1 MPETLKQRLQKWIR
15 DEGSAIDKLVE
26 FIQQEINAV
35 IQEKT
40 RQIRVLVEKIGAL
53 AEKLKNSE
61 AARLD
66 LFEKFQELVKRYKN
80 LKEPPLSYGRV
91 LDKQNEHNNL
101 LNEDT
106 KTVTIITAEGRI
118 IKVLAESD
126 ELYNKLK
133 FGDGVVINANG
144 NITACGSF
152 LGNGKTATIE
162 TVLDERRALI
172 NTGTDHKEEVY
183 LVPGFASLKSG
194 DVVVYDP
201 YSHFVLEKIPKD
213 ANLSELELEKVPNIS
228 LDDIGG
234 LSEQKSAIAFNIL
247 EPLVHPEIF
256 KKQKLEMSKGAIM
269 IGPPGCAKT
278 MLAKAIAHELTMYM
292 RKKLNNPTAM
302 GCFLYVRGPELS
314 AWLVGMTEYKLREL
328 FKKAVEKAKETGIP
342 TIIFIDEVESFLR
355 TRGTGISSDVKD
367 DYVTQ
372 FNSLVDGLDE
382 IGGLVFVL
390 AASNRPDM
398 IDPAVMRE
406 GRLDLKVM
414 VSRPTRIEHAEDIL
428 RKYLTS
434 DLYFDKRHENDDKTV
449 LVNEWIKKIANLIFT
464 DTEETEFM
472 RVLYE
477 DATEETLYF
486 RHFVSGALLK
496 AIVDEAKRKAIR
508 RELDKQG
515 DCGLTLDDFLA
526 AATEKFCQ
534 NKHLIDKDALRQEFI
549 LRPGKTVERVISLVE
564 TKEVEKERGDLP
576 SDSEAV

>member
-15 DEGSAIDKLVE
+15 DEGSSIDKLVE

-35 IQEKT
+35 IQEKIK
-40 RQIRVLVEKIGAL
+40 QVGAL
-53 AEKLKNSE
+53 VEKLKNSE
-61 AARLD
+61 NARLD

-80 LKEPPLSYGRV
+80 LKEPPSSYGRV
-91 LDKQNEHNNL
+91 LDKQSEHDRL
-101 LNEDT
+101 LNQDT

-118 IKVLAESD
+118 MKVLAESD
-126 ELYNKLK
+126 ELYNRLK
-133 FGDGVVINANG
+133 FGDSVVINANG

-152 LGNGKTATIE
+152 LGNGRTATIE
-162 TVLDERRALI
+162 IVLDARRALI

-234 LSEQKSAIAFNIL
+234 LPEQKSTIAFNIL
-247 EPLVHPEIF
+247 SPLVYPEIF
-256 KKQKLEMSKGAIM
+256 QKQKLEMSKGAIL
-269 IGPPGCAKT
+269 IGPPGCGKT
-278 MLAKAIAHELTMYM
+278 MMAKAIAHELTMHM
-292 RKKLNNPTAM
+292 REKLKNPTAM

-342 TIIFIDEVESFLR
+342 TVIYIDEVESFLR

-382 IGGLVFVL
+382 TGGLVFVL

-414 VSRPTRIEHAEDIL
+414 VSRPTRTEHAEDIL

-434 DLYFDKRHENDDKTV
+434 DLYFDKCHENDDKTV
-449 LVNEWIKKIANLIFT
+449 LVNEWIKKIANFIFA

-472 RVLYE
+472 RVDYVDGTNE
-477 DATEETLYF
+477 VLYF

-508 RELDKQG
+508 REMEKRG
-515 DCGLTLDDFLA
+515 DCGLTIDDFLSA
-526 AATEKFCQ
+526 TTEKFCQ

-549 LRPGKTVERVISLVE
+549 LRPGKTVEKVISLVE
-564 TKEVEKERGDLP
+564 TKEVEKERGGLNVD
-576 SDSEAV
+576 SDAV